1 MSKAIVAK
9 VTQVMAIPG
18 ADKIHVAVVLGENC
32 IVSKDVGVGYVGLLF
47 PADTQLSEQ
56 YCFENNLNR
65 QGTDNK
71 NPEKTGFFDSNRR
84 VRVQP
89 FLKVKSTAYFASLDS
104 LSYLVHTCD
113 AISREKYVALGT
125 FFDNIEGNPICNK
138 YISQATR
145 DNINK
150 QNRPKMAKAVLM
162 PYFEKHVDSAQFK
175 HSAAMIPVGALLSFH
190 AKVHGTSH
198 RNSFTKVMLDLPKWK
213 QMVNKIAPV
222 FPTEEWKH
230 VVGTRNVVLT
240 EKAEGFHGS
249 EQFRFD
255 VMESLKPYMS
265 KGMTIYG
272 EIAGYA
278 NGKPIMSV
286 HSGKAAKDKKFL
298 KKYGESVIY
307 KYGCKEHEYR
317 FHIYRI
323 TQLTQDGV
331 NVDFSQKQLEQWC
344 DERGIKSTLEVA
356 PQEVYDGDLQKLLAK
371 VEALTERDNVM
382 SEDIIDPTH
391 PSEGIIIRVDTC
403 KMNPYFLK
411 SKAYFFR
418 TLEGLCEAVDT
429 EDAA

>member
-1 MSKAIVAK
+1 MSKFIVSK
-9 VTQVMAIPG
+9 ITNIMQIPN
-18 ADKIHVAVVLGENC
+18 ATNVCIAVVLGENVV
-32 IVSKDVGVGYVGLLF
+32 VSNTAKVGDVGLLF
-47 PADTQLSEQ
+47 PVDCQISED
-56 YCFENNLNR
+56 YCFNNNLLR
-65 QGTDNK
+65 DSSK
-71 NPEKTGFFDSNRR
+71 NIDTTKKGYFEDNRR
-84 VRVQP
+84 VRAQP
-89 FLKVKSTAYFASLDS
+89 FLGCKSTGLFMTLDS
-104 LSYLVHTCD
+104 LSYTGDFEAVVGQ
-113 AISREKYVALGT
+113 S
-125 FFDNIEGNPICNK
+125 FDTVNGKPICNK

-213 QMVNKIAPV
+213 QIVNKIAPI

-344 DERGIKSTLEVA
+344 DDRGIKSTFEVA
-356 PQEVYDGDLQKLLAK
+356 PQEVYDGDLDKLLAK
-371 VEALTERDNVM
+371 VEALTERDSVM
-382 SEDIIDPTH
+382 SEDVIDPTH
-391 PSEGIIIRVDTC
+391 PSEGIIIRVDTG

>member
-9 VTQVMAIPG
+9 VTSTMVIPG

-32 IVSKDVGVGYVGLLF
+32 IVSKDVGVGYIGLLF
-47 PADTQLSEQ
+47 PADTQLSED
-56 YCFENNLNR
+56 YCKHNNLNR
-65 QGTDNK
+65 CCADNIDS
-71 NPEKTGFFDSNRR
+71 NKTGFFDANRR

-104 LSYLVHTCD
+104 LSYIGHTVD
-113 AISREKYVALGT
+113 EVSRAKYVALGT
-125 FFDNIEGNPICNK
+125 TFDNIEGVPVCNK

-145 DNINK
+145 DSISK
-150 QNRPKMAKAVLM
+150 QNRPKMAKASVM

-175 HSAAMIPVGALLSFH
+175 HSAAMIPVGSLLSFH

-198 RNSFTKVMLDLPKWK
+198 RNSYTKVINDLPKWK
-213 QMVNKIAPV
+213 QLVNKVAPI
-222 FPTEEWKH
+222 FATEEWKH
-230 VVGTRNVVLT
+230 VVGTRNVILT

-255 VMESLKPYMS
+255 VMESLKAYMP

-286 HSGKAAKDKKFL
+286 HSGKAAKDKAFL
-298 KKYGESVIY
+298 KKYGENVIY
-307 KYGCKEHEYR
+307 KYGCAEHEYR
-317 FHIYRI
+317 FHVYRI

-331 NVDFSQKQLEQWC
+331 NVDFSQKQLDQWC
-344 DERGIKSTLEVA
+344 ADRGILGPIEVA
-356 PQEVYDGDLQKLLAK
+356 PQEIYEGDLEKLLAK
-371 VEALTERDNVM
+371 VERLTERAESMCDDV
-382 SEDIIDPTH
+382 IDGSH
-391 PSEGIIIRVDTC
+391 PSEGIIVRVDTG

-411 SKAYFFR
+411 SKSYFFL

>member
-9 VTQVMAIPG
+9 VTSIMEIPG

-32 IVSKDVGVGYVGLLF
+32 IVSKDVGVGYVGILF
-47 PADTQLSEQ
+47 PADTQLSEE

-65 QGTDNK
+65 QGANNK
-71 NPEKTGFFDSNRR
+71 NPEKTGFFDANRR

-104 LSYLVHTCD
+104 VSYVQ
-113 AISREKYVALGT
+113 ISGKVYDVGYS
-125 FFDNIEGNPICNK
+125 FDEIDGKSICNK
-138 YISQATR
+138 YVSQATK
-145 DNINK
+145 DSIAK
-150 QNRPKMAKAVLM
+150 QNRPKMAKATEM

-175 HSAAMIPVGALLSFH
+175 HNAQMIPKGALLSFH

-198 RNSFTKVMLDLPKWK
+198 RSSLTKVKKELPKWK
-213 QMVNKIAPV
+213 ALVNKIATV
-222 FPTEEWKH
+222 FETEEWNH
-230 VVGTRNVVLT
+230 VVGTRNVVLA

-255 VMESLKPYMS
+255 VMNSLKPYMT
-265 KGMTIYG
+265 KGMTVYG

-278 NGKPIMSV
+278 NGKPIMAV
-286 HSGKAAKDKKFL
+286 HSGKAAKDKAFL
-298 KKYGESVIY
+298 KKYGEEVVY

-323 TQLTQDGV
+323 TQQNQEGQ
-331 NVDFSQKQLEQWC
+331 NIDFSQKQLDQWC
-344 DERGIKSTLEVA
+344 ADRGILGPVEIA
-356 PQEVYDGDLQKLLAK
+356 PQIVYDGDVESLLK
-371 VEALTERDNVM
+371 HVEALTER
-382 SEDIIDPTH
+382 SEVLTEDVIDPSH
-391 PSEGIIIRVDTC
+391 PSEGIIVRVDTG

-411 SKAYFFR
+411 SKSYFFR
-418 TLEGLCEAVDT
+418 TLEGLCEALDT

>member
-1 MSKAIVAK
+1 MSKAIVARVSK
-9 VTQVMAIPG
+9 VIEIPT
-18 ADKIHVAVVLGENC
+18 ASNIHVAVVLGENC

-89 FLKVKSTAYFASLDS
+89 FLKVKSTAYFASVES
-104 LSYLVHTCD
+104 IAYCG
-113 AISREKYVALGT
+113 ENCVAQIYALPMGT
-125 FFDNIEGNPICNK
+125 VIDKVGENNICCK

-198 RNSFTKVMLDLPKWK
+198 RNSFTKVMLELPKWK

-278 NGKPIMSV
+278 NGKPIMPV
-286 HSGKAAKDKKFL
+286 HAGKAAKDKKFL

-307 KYGCKEHEYR
+307 KYGCKEHERR
-317 FHIYRI
+317 FHVYRI

-344 DERGIKSTLEVA
+344 DERGIKSTFEVA
-356 PQEVYDGDLQKLLAK
+356 PQEVYDGDLDKLLAK
-371 VEALTERDNVM
+371 VEALTERESVM

-391 PSEGIIIRVDTC
+391 PSEGIIIRVDTG

>member
-65 QGTDNK
+65 HGTDNK

-89 FLKVKSTAYFASLDS
+89 FLKVKSTAYFASVES
-104 LSYLVHTCD
+104 IAYCG
-113 AISREKYVALGT
+113 ENCVAQIYALPMGT
-125 FFDNIEGNPICNK
+125 VIDKVGENNICCK

-198 RNSFTKVMLDLPKWK
+198 RNSFTKVVLDLPKWK
-213 QMVNKIAPV
+213 QMVNKIVPV

-230 VVGTRNVVLT
+230 VVGTRNIVLT

-278 NGKPIMSV
+278 NGKPIMPM

-344 DERGIKSTLEVA
+344 DERGVKSTFEVA
-356 PQEVYDGDLQKLLAK
+356 PQEVYDGDLEKLLAK
-371 VEALTERDNVM
+371 VEELTERESVM
-382 SEDIIDPTH
+382 SEDVIDSTH
-391 PSEGIIIRVDTC
+391 PSEGIIIRVDTG